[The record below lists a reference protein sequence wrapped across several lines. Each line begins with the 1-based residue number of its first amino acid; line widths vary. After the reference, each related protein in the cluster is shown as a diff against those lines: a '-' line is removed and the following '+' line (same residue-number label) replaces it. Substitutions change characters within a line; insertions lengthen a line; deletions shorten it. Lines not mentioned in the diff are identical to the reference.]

1 MSYKDRLRSYI
12 DVAHYGYV
20 RKWLALSI
28 IIGAAA
34 GVGSIVFYWAIQQAT
49 RLMLGLGAG
58 YTPPLPAGEGPTI
71 FSPAA
76 LPWMIPIITAVG
88 GLISGLL
95 VFKFA
100 PEAEG
105 HGTDAAI
112 DAFHNKGGLIR
123 RRVPIVKVFASAITI
138 GSGGSAGREGPT
150 AQIAAGVGSALADL
164 FKLST
169 RDRRIAVAA
178 GIGAGIGAIFSAPL
192 GGAVLSMEILYRR
205 DFETEAL
212 LPSFIA
218 SVVGYC
224 IFGSWHGWMPVF
236 GLVSAPT
243 FNRVEELLGY
253 IVLGIVCGLVGNMY
267 GRGFYFIRDLFR
279 KMRIP
284 NWVKPAIGG
293 LIVGGIGV
301 FLPQILG
308 VGYGWVQFAI
318 DGDFTLLPLGILVAV
333 IFGKI
338 LATSLSI
345 GSGGSG
351 GVFAPGLVIGGMTG
365 ATLWMLLHNV
375 TTFIPGSPES
385 FVVVGMMALFGG
397 IAKAPVAV
405 ILMVTEMTNAY
416 TLLVPSM
423 LACGIAYFV
432 SMNSYIYEN
441 QVADRSESPAHR
453 SEHSIPLLQI
463 LKVQQAMLTNITTI
477 YARTPIA
484 QVSVTMKANKIDA
497 IPVIDNYGGLVGIV
511 SASDI
516 ARTNPDKYATITV
529 DKIMKTKL
537 IVVHPDDSLNKALQ
551 TMTQHD
557 IRHLPVVKRDKPR
570 QMIGMV
576 TMNDIM
582 SCHKK
587 ETANAFGYKKSLE

>member
-1 MSYKDRLRSYI
+1 MKDKLRSYI
-12 DVAHYGYV
+12 DVAHFGYV
-20 RKWLALSI
+20 RKWLTLSV

-34 GVGSIVFYWAIQQAT
+34 GVGSIVLYWAIQQAT
-49 RLMLGLGAG
+49 KFMLGLGAG
-58 YTPPLPAGEGPTI
+58 YTPPIPAGEGPTV
-71 FSPAA
+71 FSAA
-76 LPWMIPIITAVG
+76 TLPWMIPLITAAG
-88 GLISGLL
+88 GLISGLI
-95 VFKFA
+95 VYKFA

-123 RRVPIVKVFASAITI
+123 RRIPLVKVFASAITI

-169 RDRRIAVAA
+169 HDRRIAIAA
-178 GIGAGIGAIFSAPL
+178 GIGAGIGSIFSAPL

-218 SVVGYC
+218 SVVGYS

-236 GLVSAPT
+236 GLGNAPA
-243 FNRVEELLGY
+243 FNRVDELLGY
-253 IVLGIVCGLVGNMY
+253 IILGVVCGLVGIAY
-267 GRGFYFIRDLFR
+267 GRGFYAIRDLFR
-279 KMRIP
+279 KMRAP

-293 LIVGGIGV
+293 LIVGVMGV

-308 VGYGWVQFAI
+308 MGYGWLQFAI
-318 DGDFTLLPLGILVAV
+318 NGNFIMLPLGILVAIV
-333 IFGKI
+333 FGKI

-365 ATLWMLLHNV
+365 ATLWILLHNV

-385 FVVVGMMALFGG
+385 FVVVGMLALFGG

-405 ILMVTEMTNAY
+405 ILMVTEMTNEY

-432 SMNSYIYEN
+432 TMNSYIYEN
-441 QVADRSESPAHR
+441 QVPSRAESPAHR
-453 SEHSIPLLQI
+453 SEHSIPLLKI
-463 LKVQQAMLTNITTI
+463 LKVKQAMLTHITTVSSKTI
-477 YARTPIA
+477 IA
-484 QVSVTMKANKIDA
+484 KANATLKDNKIDA
-497 IPVIDNYGGLVGIV
+497 IPVVDSYGDLSGMV

-516 ARTNPDKYATITV
+516 ARINPDKHATTKV
-529 DKIMKTKL
+529 DQIMKTKL
-537 IVVHPDDSLNKALQ
+537 VVTYPNDSLYEALQ
-551 TMTQHD
+551 KMTEHD
-557 IRHLPVVKRDKPR
+557 IRHLPVVKRDNPR

-582 SCHKK
+582 ACHRK
-587 ETANAFGYKKSLE
+587 ETENASAYKEALK